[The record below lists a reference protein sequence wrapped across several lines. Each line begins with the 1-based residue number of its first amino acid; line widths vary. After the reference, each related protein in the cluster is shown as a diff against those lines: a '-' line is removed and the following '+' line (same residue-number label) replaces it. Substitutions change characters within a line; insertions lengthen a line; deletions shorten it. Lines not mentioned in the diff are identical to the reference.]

1 VRVVHERRR
10 RERDLVWRGKDDQDW
25 SDLVVHAPPLYIHE
39 EGVMKY
45 WLGVT
50 DNDWFSFLSRAEVD
64 EVNFWQPSGTAPF
77 VGLLTGAP
85 FLFKLKRPY
94 NHVGGGGTFVKFST
108 LPLSLAWEVFG
119 IKNGAASRPAFER
132 MIRTLTRSGERDPV
146 VGCTVLTNP
155 FFWPENQW
163 IADPPGWSGNIVR
176 GKYYDTAQEDGAV
189 LWDSVQ
195 QRMVAAEA
203 NRLNDRVRESS
214 ASRFGA
220 PTQTF
225 PRLGQSA
232 FRVVVMDAY
241 RRRCAITGESTLP
254 TLEAAH
260 ILPFG
265 ENGQNQ
271 PSNGLLL
278 RSDFH
283 KLFDAGLVTVTP
295 ELRVEVSSRIKEEWF
310 NGKVYYQLHGVPL
323 SSVPGEPALRPSADM
338 LRWHNEN
345 RFVA

>member
-1 VRVVHERRR
+1 
-10 RERDLVWRGKDDQDW
+10 
-25 SDLVVHAPPLYIHE
+25 
-39 EGVMKY
+39 MKF

-50 DNDWFSFLSRAEVD
+50 DPGWFDFLSRADVD
-64 EVNFWQPSGTAPF
+64 EVNFWQPRGTAPF
-77 VGLLTGAP
+77 VHLQPGAP
-85 FLFKLKRPY
+85 FLFKLRRPY
-94 NHVGGGGTFVKFST
+94 NHIGGGGTFVKFST

-119 IKNGAASRPAFER
+119 IKNGAASRPEFER
-132 MIRTLTRSGERDPV
+132 MIRAHARSGERDPMI
-146 VGCTVLTNP
+146 GCTVLTNP
-155 FFWPENQW
+155 FFWPEDRW
-163 IADPPGWSGNIVR
+163 IAEPPGWSGNIVR
-176 GKYYDTAQEDGAV
+176 GKYYDAERQDGAA
-189 LWDSVQ
+189 LWTSVEE
-195 QRMVAAEA
+195 RIAVAGV
-203 NRLNDRVRESS
+203 NQLQDRVRESG
-214 ASRFGA
+214 ASRYGA
-220 PTQTF
+220 PAVAF
-225 PRLGQSA
+225 PRLGQGA

-295 ELRVEVSSRIKEEWF
+295 ELRVEVSSRIREEWF
-310 NGKVYYQLHGVPL
+310 NGKAYYRLHGEHLNTVPA
-323 SSVPGEPALRPSADM
+323 EPTLRPSPEM